1 MGLTGFMRRI
11 LGPGFPRLEG
21 QEMPDPVD
29 LGKTK
34 SVVDP
39 AKRIAVQGRVVK
51 PKAARPTPSK

>member
-1 MGLTGFMRRI
+1 
-11 LGPGFPRLEG
+11 
-21 QEMPDPVD
+21 MPDPVD

-39 AKRIAVQGRVVK
+39 VKRIAVQGRVVK